1 MDQPLSIVFIS
12 VGSESIY
19 KEVVTLYSY
28 IGEVFVSYKKESKQ
42 IMNLS
47 NRQLITDSLIV
58 SALQKMFFS
67 YI

>member
-19 KEVVTLYSY
+19 KEVVKLYSY

-42 IMNLS
+42 ILNLS

>member
-19 KEVVTLYSY
+19 KEVVKLYNY

>member
-19 KEVVTLYSY
+19 KEVVKLYSY

-58 SALQKMFFS
+58 
-67 YI
+67 

>member
-19 KEVVTLYSY
+19 KEVVKLYNY

-58 SALQKMFFS
+58 YALQKMFFS

>member
-58 SALQKMFFS
+58 YALQKMFFS

>member
-19 KEVVTLYSY
+19 KEVVKLYSY